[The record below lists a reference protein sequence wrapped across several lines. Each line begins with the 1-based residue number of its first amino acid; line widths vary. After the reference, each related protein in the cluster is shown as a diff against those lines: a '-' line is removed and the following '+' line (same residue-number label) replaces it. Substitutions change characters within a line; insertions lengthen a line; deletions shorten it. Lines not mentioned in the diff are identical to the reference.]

1 LIFASNGELLIGNTG
16 ESSIVRIFPSKQHQP
31 FYPGMIKQ
39 GTFGIT
45 WRDDE
50 IAVVSIKGDD
60 ASVNFMDMYDRTRAG
75 IFGF

>member
-1 LIFASNGELLIGNTG
+1 
-16 ESSIVRIFPSKQHQP
+16 
-31 FYPGMIKQ
+31 MIKQ

-50 IAVVSIKGDD
+50 IAVVVVEGDD